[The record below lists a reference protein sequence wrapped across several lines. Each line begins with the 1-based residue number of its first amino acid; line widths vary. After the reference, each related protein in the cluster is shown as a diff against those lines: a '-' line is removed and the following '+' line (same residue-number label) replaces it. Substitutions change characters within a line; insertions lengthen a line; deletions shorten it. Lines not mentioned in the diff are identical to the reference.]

1 MAIRY
6 AIIVAGIAFYAFAI
20 TTLIKIISNP
30 YLIIL
35 RVGKFQEIFLQDY

>member
-20 TTLIKIISNP
+20 TTLIKIIS
-30 YLIIL
+30 
-35 RVGKFQEIFLQDY
+35 KFYFKCFRGGEL